1 MYMEKFAILDF
12 GKVLAY
18 PTTGYW
24 FITPKFKSLVNM
36 EDLDINDILN
46 AMNRYNYIISE
57 EAHTLEDEY
66 DIFYRFYQNVFFS
79 LKYKISTDDLK
90 SIAYNITYEND
101 KYGIYPQVREELE
114 YLSSKYRLIMIT
126 DNWPC
131 VTRILEFYK
140 IDKYF
145 EKIYISSVYASTK
158 IKGKLFE
165 IAKREFNIKREEAI
179 FVDDNIEILKVAEN
193 YGLIPVL
200 MDRNKESLEC
210 NYKTI
215 NNLFEI

>member
-1 MYMEKFAILDF
+1 MVKFAILDF

-18 PTTGYW
+18 PKTGYW
-24 FITPKFKSLVNM
+24 FITPKFKSIVKM
-36 EDLDINDILN
+36 ESFDINDILSV
-46 AMNRYNYIISE
+46 MNRYNYIISE

-66 DIFYRFYQNVFFS
+66 DIFYRFYQNVFFA
-79 LKYKISTDDLK
+79 LKYDISEEDLK

-101 KYGIYPQVREELE
+101 KYGIYPQVGEELE
-114 YLSSKYRLIMIT
+114 YLRSKYRLLMIT

-131 VTRILEFYK
+131 VMRILEYYK
-140 IDKYF
+140 LDNYF
-145 EKIYISSVYASTK
+145 EKIYISSVYVSTK

-165 IAKREFNIKREEAI
+165 IVKSEFNIKDQEAI
-179 FVDDNIEILKVAEN
+179 FVDDNVQILKVAET
-193 YGLIPVL
+193 YGLIPIL

-210 NYKTI
+210 KYKII

>member
-1 MYMEKFAILDF
+1 M
-12 GKVLAY
+12 
-18 PTTGYW
+18 
-24 FITPKFKSLVNM
+24 
-36 EDLDINDILN
+36 
-46 AMNRYNYIISE
+46 
-57 EAHTLEDEY
+57 
-66 DIFYRFYQNVFFS
+66 IFLSFLSKCGFY
-79 LKYKISTDDLK
+79 LKYKISEDDLK

-114 YLSSKYRLIMIT
+114 YLSSKYRLIMII

-140 IDKYF
+140 LDKYF

-179 FVDDNIEILKVAEN
+179 FVDDNVEILKVAEN

-200 MDRNKESLEC
+200 MDRNIESLEFT
-210 NYKTI
+210 YKTI
-215 NNLFEI
+215 DNLFEF

>member
-1 MYMEKFAILDF
+1 MEKFAILDF

-210 NYKTI
+210 TYKTI

>member
-1 MYMEKFAILDF
+1 MEKFAILDF

-57 EAHTLEDEY
+57 EAHTFEDEY